1 MNYFPL
7 TKSQQEWQERVADL
21 ASKQI
26 GPKAA
31 EYDAKSEYP
40 RESLDALKDAG
51 LWALR
56 VLSRPRIFLS
66 WRSAPSLLF
75 TWCTDRLLYNR

>member
-26 GPKAA
+26 GPRAS

-56 VLSRPRIFLS
+56 VSKEYGGLGED
-66 WRSAPSLLF
+66 LL
-75 TWCTDRLLYNR
+75 TTCLIVEEVS